1 MESGDI
7 ITEKKDEK
15 SSEIFDELQQ
25 KKLFAEK
32 ELEIKSQEEEKKEVE
47 TQENTLTDI
56 TEEKVLPV
64 EENLKIEKEEKIE
77 VQETSTNNESEKE
90 EVNLKETTESEIVS
104 EEPEEEKKDEIIVE
118 NVVAENLEEK
128 RDPKD
133 IIILTDNDDVR
144 LVESGLEIQYTSL
157 HLNNFPISYSNFSNE
172 LSFNEVISVGTST
185 VKIGET
191 LLNNTSLKILVYDK
205 FKLLEIKTREFK
217 VALSIDLLNGE
228 TLVKNGDFYKYE
240 IFNKIKNSRFVEVV
254 NILKEIFSG
263 AKIEFKF
270 KKLVGDITFEN
281 RIEVYKFTLLQELAN
296 SYKNIVNSLSLNR
309 EKNFVEITNSFY
321 EVFLTEAILENKKID
336 SWINFRIK
344 NSFDIQ
350 AGDNLTFERVHK
362 LDFRGINFDIKEI
375 IKVKSEVSEREFTK
389 DNEICG
395 YRKAVE
401 ISLEKVEKFN

>member
-32 ELEIKSQEEEKKEVE
+32 ELEIKSQGEEKKEVE
-47 TQENTLTDI
+47 TQENTLADI
-56 TEEKVLPV
+56 TEEKVLPA
-64 EENLKIEKEEKIE
+64 EGNLKIEKEEKIE

-90 EVNLKETTESEIVS
+90 EVNLKEATESEIVS

-133 IIILTDNDDVR
+133 ITILTDNDDVR

-296 SYKNIVNSLSLNR
+296 SYKNIVNSFSLNR

-321 EVFLTEAILENKKID
+321 EVFLTEAILEGKKID

-362 LDFRGINFDIKEI
+362 LEFRGINFDIKEI

>member
-47 TQENTLTDI
+47 TQENTLADI
-56 TEEKVLPV
+56 TEEKVLPA
-64 EENLKIEKEEKIE
+64 EGNLKIEKEEKIE

-133 IIILTDNDDVR
+133 ITILTDNDDVR

-240 IFNKIKNSRFVEVV
+240 IFNKIKNSRFAEVI
-254 NILKEIFSG
+254 NIFKEIF
-263 AKIEFKF
+263 
-270 KKLVGDITFEN
+270 
-281 RIEVYKFTLLQELAN
+281 EL
-296 SYKNIVNSLSLNR
+296 
-309 EKNFVEITNSFY
+309 
-321 EVFLTEAILENKKID
+321 
-336 SWINFRIK
+336 
-344 NSFDIQ
+344 
-350 AGDNLTFERVHK
+350 H
-362 LDFRGINFDIKEI
+362 
-375 IKVKSEVSEREFTK
+375 
-389 DNEICG
+389 
-395 YRKAVE
+395 
-401 ISLEKVEKFN
+401 